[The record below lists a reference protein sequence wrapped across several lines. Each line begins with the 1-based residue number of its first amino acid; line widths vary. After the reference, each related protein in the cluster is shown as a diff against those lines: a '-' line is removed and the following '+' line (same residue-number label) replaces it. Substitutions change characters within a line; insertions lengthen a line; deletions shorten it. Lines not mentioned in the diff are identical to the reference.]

1 MFHAHK
7 CPVCPVI
14 GPSYTHRT
22 YVHGMTQG
30 MRLHSDIGCVQG
42 MTLGMQIYCQGHPVD
57 IAHIVPGP
65 SYRRSTCVQGGMPLG
80 MGLHCQGFPVEMA
93 HALQVAWPSY
103 RYRICVH
110 GMTPGMHLHS

>member
-1 MFHAHK
+1 MPRCDFRHGSTLSGR
-7 CPVCPVI
+7 P
-14 GPSYTHRT
+14 GTEGT
-22 YVHGMTQG
+22 YPMVAWPLY
-30 MRLHSDIGCVQG
+30 RYRICVQG
-42 MTLGMQIYCQGHPVD
+42 MIRGMPLYCQGHPVD
-57 IAHIVPGP
+57 MAHIVPGP